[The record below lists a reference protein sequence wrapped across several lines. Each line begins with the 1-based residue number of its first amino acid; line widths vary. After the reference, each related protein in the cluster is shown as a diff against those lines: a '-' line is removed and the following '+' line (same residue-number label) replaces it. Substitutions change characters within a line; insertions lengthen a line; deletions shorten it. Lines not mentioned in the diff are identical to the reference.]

1 MGDEIKSK
9 KIIQRRFKEFV
20 TLQKCIE
27 ENATFKSYIRN
38 IRGPSKI
45 VNLPIGNMTGEYVEK
60 RRKKLDKYLNVIFVM
75 LFFCIYSIQKNVFI

>member
-20 TLQKCIE
+20 TLQKFIE

-60 RRKKLDKYLNVIFVM
+60 RRKKLDKYLNVIFFM
-75 LFFCIYSIQKNVFI
+75 LFFCIYSIQKNVFN